1 MGLRLHYL
9 QHVPFEGPGR
19 ILSWAET
26 AGAAI
31 TATRLYRD
39 EPLPATSAF
48 DLLVIMG
55 GPMST
60 HDTDRHP
67 WLVPEK
73 AFIRHAIDAGKA
85 VLGICLGAQLVAEAL
100 GARVYPNE
108 RREIGWF
115 AIQRTAPAAGHPIG
129 ACLPPR
135 LTVFHWHGDTFD
147 LPAGSL
153 ALARSAACRH
163 QGFVFGRRV
172 VGLQFHLETT
182 PETMQAL
189 IANGS
194 DDLRP
199 GPYVQT
205 VEDMQKGVEF
215 CTSNH
220 DVLAAILNQLA
231 AASPDTAYRR
241 Q

>member
-9 QHVPFEGPGR
+9 QHVAFEGPGWIR
-19 ILSWAET
+19 PWADA
-26 AGAAI
+26 AGAAL

-39 EPLPATSAF
+39 DPLPAMKAF

-60 HDTDRHP
+60 HETERHP
-67 WLVPEK
+67 WLGPEK
-73 AFIRHAIDAGKA
+73 AFIRRAIDTGKS
-85 VLGICLGAQLVAEAL
+85 VLGICLGAQLMAAAL
-100 GARVYPNE
+100 GARVYPNAH
-108 RREIGWF
+108 REIGWF
-115 AIQRTAPAAGHPIG
+115 EIQRHPLAERHPIG

-147 LPAGSL
+147 LPMGAL

-163 QGFVFGRRV
+163 QGFALGRRV

-189 IANGS
+189 IENCG
-194 DDLRP
+194 DDLAP

-205 VEDMQKGVEF
+205 PAAMRQAIDS
-215 CTSNH
+215 CATNH
-220 DVLAAILNQLA
+220 GVLAAMLELLA
-231 AASPDTAYRR
+231 AEAPRKA
-241 Q
+241 